1 MVRTSYVTYSNY
13 YNCNYFSGDHHIGIP
28 SVVQQTVLDT
38 CSASEILQ
46 YHYGKLSQ
54 FLQDAIKVAE
64 LLSPQMLS
72 LKTMESIQ
80 HSGHE
85 RIMLL
90 KAIRKAVH
98 TDKHNLELFVS
109 ALELVPQNYIL
120 AVNIWKDCGQLYI
133 HIYIY
138 IILVSL

>member
-1 MVRTSYVTYSNY
+1 MVRTSYITYNNY
-13 YNCNYFSGDHHIGIP
+13 YNCNYFSGDHNIGIP
-28 SVVQQTVLDT
+28 PVVQQAVLDT

-54 FLQDAIKVAE
+54 FLQDAIEVAK

-85 RIMLL
+85 KIMLL
-90 KAIRKAVH
+90 KAIRKAVN
-98 TDKHNLELFVS
+98 TDKYNLELFVS
-109 ALELVPQNYIL
+109 ALELVPQNYVL

-138 IILVSL
+138 II